1 MNEQSRSDTAPPG
14 RGARGA
20 WGGRLALPM
29 SLSRWQ
35 PRRTIRPT
43 REGWWCLAV
52 TVGLGLTAMN
62 TGNNLLY
69 LLESMILA
77 LIVVSGVLS
86 EQSLR
91 GLRVTPVVPDG
102 IYAGAPCTVGARLV
116 NTKRRRPSFSIGLDR
131 AGTGERLA
139 YVTRLGPG
147 EERLLTWEETLP
159 RRGRH
164 RVTGVRL
171 TTRFPFGLFLK
182 ASRATGADEVIV
194 YPRRVPAPSALLRQA
209 SGVGSAPASRR
220 GRGHDVHDLRGY
232 RSGDDPR
239 LIHWRVSART
249 GTLTVREMEAESAQD
264 AYLVLRGDGA
274 ADAERLETA
283 LAEAAA
289 VASVLLGRGAR
300 VGLRGPGHRRA
311 ARGRAWRTRGGSSPR
326 SRCTRAGARRR
337 DRARRTRATITVDL
351 G

>member
-1 MNEQSRSDTAPPG
+1 VKLT
-14 RGARGA
+14 
-20 WGGRLALPM
+20 
-29 SLSRWQ
+29 RWQ

-77 LIVVSGVLS
+77 LIIVSGVLS

-91 GLRVTPVVPDG
+91 GLRVAAVLPET
-102 IYAGAPCTVGARLV
+102 IFAGAPSTVGARLV

-131 AGTGERLA
+131 AGSGERLA
-139 YVTRLGPG
+139 YVARLGAG
-147 EERLLTWEETLP
+147 EERLLTWEETFP

-164 RVTGVRL
+164 RVSGVRL
-171 TTRFPFGLFLK
+171 TTRFPFGLFVK
-182 ASRATGADEVIV
+182 ASRVTGADEVIV
-194 YPRRVPAPSALLRQA
+194 YPRRVPAPSSLLRQA
-209 SGVGSAPASRR
+209 PGTGSAPAGRR

-249 GTLTVREMEAESAQD
+249 GSLTVREMEAESAQD
-264 AYLVLRGDGA
+264 ACLVLRGDGA

-289 VASVLLGRGAR
+289 VASVLLARGAR
-300 VGLRGPGHRRA
+300 VALLGPGIDVPLGQGMAHTRRILTA
-311 ARGRAWRTRGGSSPR
+311 LALYEAGTAPARAPHHGR
-326 SRCTRAGARRR
+326 
-337 DRARRTRATITVDL
+337 TITVDL